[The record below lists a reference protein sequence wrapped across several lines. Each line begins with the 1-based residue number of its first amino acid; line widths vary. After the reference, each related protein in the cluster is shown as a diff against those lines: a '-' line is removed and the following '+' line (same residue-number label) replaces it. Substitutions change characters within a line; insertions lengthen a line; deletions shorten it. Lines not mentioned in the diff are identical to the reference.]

1 MPTEELKISALFCR
15 IILEWGKGAI
25 RRQGIAP
32 AGTGRKAEQRNHT
45 MNKPTAN
52 PSGAQPQTPNETAAS
67 RQTASPAGQAAA
79 PETSRLRLKR
89 ILVPVDFSPPSRKA
103 LPYALSFAAQ
113 FGAEIILLH
122 VVEPAIYPTEM
133 GYVPAEI
140 ETMYHSMHLTT
151 SEKLADL
158 AREQVPASI
167 PSQTMVRV
175 GAPFQEIT
183 LAAQELKVDLIVI
196 ATHGYT
202 GLKHVFMGST
212 AERVVR
218 HAPCPVLTV
227 REGEHDFV

>member
-1 MPTEELKISALFCR
+1 
-15 IILEWGKGAI
+15 
-25 RRQGIAP
+25 
-32 AGTGRKAEQRNHT
+32 
-45 MNKPTAN
+45 MNEPTAN
-52 PSGAQPQTPNETAAS
+52 PSGSQPKTSSETASS
-67 RQTASPAGQAAA
+67 RQANSPAGLESAA
-79 PETSRLRLKR
+79 PVAPRLRLKR

-113 FGAEIILLH
+113 FDAEIILLH

-133 GYVPAEI
+133 GYVPVEI
-140 ETMYHSMHLTT
+140 ETLYQTMHQST
-151 SEKLADL
+151 SEKLAEL
-158 AREQVPASI
+158 ARAQVPAAI
-167 PSQTMVRV
+167 PSRTMVRV

-183 LAAQELKVDLIVI
+183 LAAQELDVDLIVI

-227 REGEHDFV
+227 REREHDFV